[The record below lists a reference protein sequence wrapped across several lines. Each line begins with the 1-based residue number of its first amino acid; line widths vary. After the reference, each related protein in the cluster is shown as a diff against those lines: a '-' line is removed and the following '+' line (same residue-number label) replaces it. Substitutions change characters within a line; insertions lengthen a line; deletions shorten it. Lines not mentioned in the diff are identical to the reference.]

1 MLEQRRRLQEF
12 PALSILGF
20 PQHCQNIPQAG
31 ESCQESALTVGIV
44 YTQKKWMTLIVQE
57 MQKSRKGILETV
69 VFVGALLGLL
79 AMLVW
84 LPTVK
89 V

>member
-1 MLEQRRRLQEF
+1 MLEQRHRLQEF

-44 YTQKKWMTLIVQE
+44 YTHTKKKDDTDSTGDAE
-57 MQKSRKGILETV
+57 E
-69 VFVGALLGLL
+69 
-79 AMLVW
+79 
-84 LPTVK
+84 
-89 V
+89 